1 MLVLRANHQSLPTLK
16 ATCQW
21 LWVARMYL
29 PYYLPYLFRSPREPS
44 GHWCSPAPSLSH
56 SPDSS
61 NTSYRTEHFWA
72 FLTIWLPGTWKV
84 FRVLIRRWKRK
95 KSMYVSAVD
104 PDRHL
109 SIFNLKSTPFPDP
122 LAVFIDSYHTNP
134 RSTALKLLL
143 WPRADPL
150 LTLLKVRGTA
160 PGYHSVISSSAD
172 KSKPWNPASSC
183 KHPLILSFLGR

>member
-122 LAVFIDSYHTNP
+122 LAVFIDSYHTFID
-134 RSTALKLLL
+134 S
-143 WPRADPL
+143 
-150 LTLLKVRGTA
+150 
-160 PGYHSVISSSAD
+160 YHSLEAASLAKGRSSAHPV
-172 KSKPWNPASSC
+172 KSQGNSTR
-183 KHPLILSFLGR
+183 LSFCDFL